1 MEKGFDWKR
10 YPPDAEEAWQAFN
23 RTGDRTAVIR
33 AICSRVEKMTPRRLW
48 AVFLWTLTQ
57 AEKTL

>member
-1 MEKGFDWKR
+1 MGREFDWTR
-10 YPPDAEEAWQAFN
+10 YPPDAEEAWRTFN

-33 AICSRVEKMTPRRLW
+33 AICSRAARMTPRRLW